1 MRKVRIYTDTG
12 KESVR
17 SRIRQLRLNFWKRHL
32 HSVFPAQQTESL
44 REGTTGV
51 LVSRHMCGFLLG
63 VTISRC
69 TSKSCKRL
77 SEKATAKMCSCFKYL
92 GLCHIQLL
100 WIGYNCF
107 YCFFQWPVQVG
118 TAESCCTS
126 AKYGSVHAKSFQWC
140 PALCDPVDC
149 SPPGSCPWDFL
160 GKNTG
165 VDYHFLLQRIFPT
178 QGLNPCLLC
187 LLHWQAGSLPLV
199 PPGKPFCTVK
209 GISSI
214 RQSFCVHII
223 QTATFVYLQG

>member
-1 MRKVRIYTDTG
+1 MKCAELWTFADYLRKLFAFDFFLVKGKVSFLSVLQIMRKVRIYTDTG

-100 WIGYNCF
+100 
-107 YCFFQWPVQVG
+107 
-118 TAESCCTS
+118 
-126 AKYGSVHAKSFQWC
+126 
-140 PALCDPVDC
+140 
-149 SPPGSCPWDFL
+149 
-160 GKNTG
+160 
-165 VDYHFLLQRIFPT
+165 
-178 QGLNPCLLC
+178 
-187 LLHWQAGSLPLV
+187 
-199 PPGKPFCTVK
+199 
-209 GISSI
+209 
-214 RQSFCVHII
+214 
-223 QTATFVYLQG
+223 